1 MSFAH
6 YKEIKLYYIFYIQ
19 RRKNMAKILKFI
31 CVIILFLSVSL
42 VGADFDCKSF
52 LSFFEFLL
60 FTLYIIFYPILVTLF
75 HYIFFITAYTDLH
88 DNNPES
94 YECEVDEDCPQNPFT
109 MKCINNICIG

>member
-19 RRKNMAKILKFI
+19 RRKNMTKILKFI

-42 VGADFDCKSF
+42 VGADFDS
-52 LSFFEFLL
+52 
-60 FTLYIIFYPILVTLF
+60 
-75 HYIFFITAYTDLH
+75 YTDLH

-94 YECEVDEDCPQNPFT
+94 YECEVDEDCPQDPFT